1 MADVG
6 DEVKFLE
13 TSGIGKTWKHIDKV
27 RDSYNTGF
35 GVIAEPVQNSVDAI
49 RQFDENYYSVAHE
62 IDILIDSDSLSFAI
76 RDDGL
81 GMDIESAPEYASPN
95 ETDKTFAQSTIGEM
109 GVGFT
114 YLTFST
120 NELIVESKSKR
131 PESEGHSGYIK
142 YEVKDAYDWFERY
155 KGIEDPDLKEM
166 EDSMPT
172 ATIIDKK
179 EVDSDAVDP
188 SETYTKIIA
197 KDVKP
202 VPIVGI
208 DDESDDKGETFF
220 EFSENRLEYY
230 LRTETAL
237 GNTRQ
242 LLGKEVE
249 SVYASVWF
257 DDISKDFASLGEDD
271 GLSIS
276 CEYKSPDQ
284 FWNETGIID
293 LTEDADLKNRF
304 ENVHDHQHVTTRD
317 QVTVMDDSS
326 KEKIFSERPWVM
338 YSDVPERGTDDLFYY
353 AIFFPKREM
362 FDEIGEELVDG
373 LELWDVSSGIY
384 VATKGMPTSEEVPT
398 PTRTAEAGYWSNVF
412 ILFNYDSI
420 DYDYGRKAAQS
431 RTRGMF
437 REIAGDVFD
446 EFRNFTQFASR
457 DIKDIEDPNEE
468 LMQLADVDDLN
479 TDDIPWRKEPNG
491 QEASVMMIFSELVSQ
506 GVLEKYEGWRAGLKT
521 TYDWLG
527 KYTGD
532 TQFKEENI
540 TIEFKPHTENIEQD
554 VEEGIK
560 KVSEIDII
568 VAWDIDVDKMEDE
581 YSWKVGSA
589 DDSER
594 NVYQGVNYKI
604 SKSTVRCWV
613 ISLSE
618 LIENL

>member
-6 DEVKFLE
+6 DQVKFLE

-35 GVIAEPVQNSVDAI
+35 GVIAEPIQNSVDAI
-49 RQFDENYYSVAHE
+49 RQFDENYDSIDHE
-62 IDILIDSDSLSFAI
+62 ISILIDSDSSSFAI

-95 ETDKTFAQSTIGEM
+95 ETNKSFAQSTIGEM

-120 NELIVESKSKR
+120 NELVVESKSKR
-131 PESEGHSGYIK
+131 PESNGHSGYIK
-142 YEVKDAYDWFERY
+142 YEVKDAYDWFKRY
-155 KGIEDPDLKEM
+155 DGVEDPDLDEM
-166 EDSMPT
+166 EESMPT
-172 ATIIDKK
+172 AKILEKNEK
-179 EVDSDAVDP
+179 DSDDVEP

-202 VPIVGI
+202 VPIVGL
-208 DDESDDKGETFF
+208 DESDDEGKTFF

-242 LLGKEVE
+242 LLEKEVE
-249 SVYASVWF
+249 RVDASVWF
-257 DDISKDFASLGEDD
+257 DDISKDFTSLEEDD

-276 CEYKSPDQ
+276 YEYKSPDQ

-293 LTEDADLKNRF
+293 LTEDANLEDRF
-304 ENVHDHQHVTTRD
+304 EDVHNHQHVTTRAD
-317 QVTVMDDSS
+317 VTVMDDSS
-326 KEKIFSERPWVM
+326 KEIIFSERPWVI
-338 YSDVPERGTDDLFYY
+338 YGAVPDRGSDDLFYY
-353 AIFFPKREM
+353 AVFLPERDM
-362 FDEIGEELVDG
+362 FDKIGEELADG
-373 LELWDVSSGIY
+373 LESWDVSPGIF

-412 ILFNYDSI
+412 ILFNYDNI
-420 DYDYGRKAAQS
+420 DYDYGRKTAQP

-437 REIAGDVFD
+437 RDIAGEVFD

-457 DIKDIEDPNEE
+457 DIDDIDDPYEE
-468 LMQLADVDDLN
+468 LMKLAEIDDLD
-479 TDDIPWRKEPNG
+479 TDDIPWRKEPKG
-491 QEASVMMIFSELVSQ
+491 QEATVMMIFSELVSE
-506 GVLEKYEGWRAGLKT
+506 GVLGKYEGWRAGLKT

-568 VAWDIDVDKMEDE
+568 VAWDIDVDKMVDD
-581 YSWKVGSA
+581 YSWTVESV
-589 DDSER
+589 DDSED
-594 NVYQGVNYKI
+594 NIYQGVNYRI
-604 SKSTVRCWV
+604 SKSTVKCWV

-618 LIENL
+618 LIEDL

>member
-1 MADVG
+1 MVDAG

-13 TSGIGKTWKHIDKV
+13 TSGIGKTWKHINKV

-35 GVIAEPVQNSVDAI
+35 GVIAEPIQNSVDAI
-49 RQFDENYYSVAHE
+49 RQFDENYDSTDHK
-62 IDILIDSDSLSFAI
+62 IGILIDSDSSSFAI

-81 GMDIESAPEYASPN
+81 GMDVESAPEYASPN

-131 PESEGHSGYIK
+131 PESNGHSGYIK
-142 YEVKDAYDWFERY
+142 YEVKGAYDWFERY
-155 KGIEDPDLKEM
+155 KGVKDPNLDEM
-166 EDSMPT
+166 EKSMPT
-172 ATIIDKK
+172 ATILEKD
-179 EVDSDAVDP
+179 EADSDNVDSP
-188 SETYTKIIA
+188 ETYTKIIA

-202 VPIVGI
+202 VPIIGI
-208 DDESDDKGETFF
+208 DDEESDGQTFF

-249 SVYASVWF
+249 SVDPSVWF
-257 DDISKDFASLGEDD
+257 DDISKDFASLNEDD
-271 GLSIS
+271 RLSIS
-276 CEYKSPDQ
+276 YEYKSPDQ
-284 FWNETGIID
+284 FWNKKGIID
-293 LTEDADLKNRF
+293 LTEDANLKDRF
-304 ENVHDHQHVTTRD
+304 KNVHNHQHVTTRD

-338 YSDVPERGTDDLFYY
+338 YSDVPDKGSDDLFYY
-353 AIFFPKREM
+353 AVFFPERDM
-362 FDEIGEELVDG
+362 FNKIGERLVNG
-373 LELWDVSSGIY
+373 LESWDVSSGIY

-420 DYDYGRKAAQS
+420 DYDYGRKAAQP

-437 REIAGDVFD
+437 REIAVDVFN

-457 DIKDIEDPNEE
+457 DIKDIDDPNEE
-468 LMQLADVDDLN
+468 LMKLAKVDDLD

-491 QEASVMMIFSELVSQ
+491 QEASVMMIFSELVFH
-506 GVLEKYEGWRAGLKT
+506 GVLGKYEGWRAGLKT

-540 TIEFKPHTENIEQD
+540 IIEFKPHTENIEQD
-554 VEEGIK
+554 VEEGVK

-568 VAWDIDVDKMEDE
+568 IAWDIDVDKMENE
-581 YSWKVGSA
+581 YSWKVNSVN
-589 DDSER
+589 DSKD
-594 NVYQGVNYKI
+594 NIYQGVNYRI
-604 SKSTVRCWV
+604 SKSTVRCQV

-618 LIENL
+618 LIEGL